1 MIGYDARIAQ
11 MISVHQMAY
20 VTTMAFCLR
29 VTTTSRSAGYALGIP
44 GFDNLSQAATGILL
58 PEFLARYI
66 EAVGLVVL
74 PSGVTLA
81 PFSGTY
87 RDMFPLHSAVTL
99 DPAEILIDAGR
110 EVPDGDWAIDY
121 EWIGLWNDHVS
132 KASRKGLRFR
142 KVAYTEPTGRV
153 EMTVS
158 VEPDRDRVI
167 AYSPSQITEA
177 EVHLGACYAFRDY
190 RERAHWLGR
199 HRSLLY
205 RAFEASSINTT
216 VFMRELIAA
225 AFAVKDRE

>member
-1 MIGYDARIAQ
+1 MLGYDAKVAQ

-20 VTTMAFCLR
+20 VTTVAFCLR
-29 VTTTSRSAGYALGIP
+29 VTTVSRSTGYALGIP

-66 EAVGLVVL
+66 EAVGLVLL

-81 PFSGTY
+81 PYAGAY
-87 RDMFPLHSAVTL
+87 RDMFPLNSAVTL
-99 DPAEILIDAGR
+99 DPAEILVDAGR

-142 KVAYTEPTGRV
+142 KVSYSEPTSRV

-158 VEPDRDRVI
+158 VEPDGDRVV
-167 AYSPSQITEA
+167 AYSPTQITEA

-190 RERAHWLGR
+190 RERQHWLGR
-199 HRSLLY
+199 YRALLHRS
-205 RAFEASSINTT
+205 FEASSINTT
-216 VFMRELIAA
+216 VFMRELIAT
-225 AFAVKDRE
+225 AFAVKDKE